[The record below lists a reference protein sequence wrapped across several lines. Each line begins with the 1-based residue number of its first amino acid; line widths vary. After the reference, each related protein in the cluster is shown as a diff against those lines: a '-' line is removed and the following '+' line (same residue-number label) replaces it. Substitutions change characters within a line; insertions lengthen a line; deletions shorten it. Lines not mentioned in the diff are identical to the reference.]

1 MTERVTK
8 IPAGGLTAGAMAAI
22 LLVGG
27 CQSPFEPVS
36 ADGELRR
43 SIHAAI
49 DRELAMLPP
58 IEQRLQTTQPP
69 AEAER
74 ELRERREELDRLVPA
89 LGERP
94 RTFEL
99 GPDLTGQ
106 DQREV
111 GLSLEAAIRAAVSNN
126 LSVQIA
132 RLQPAISEADVVAAE
147 AAFDAIFFSS
157 ADLEWI
163 DQPTTQPIINNIPV
177 GTPLQ
182 VSRRQRF
189 ETGIRKPLVTG
200 GDVSLST
207 EVLRSTSRTPGVQI
221 FPDPAYAS
229 ALSLGFAQPLLR
241 GFGSDVNRSAIRL
254 ARNMERRTIQQ
265 LRRELMTTI
274 AEMERAYWD
283 LVFAWKNLEIQQWLV
298 DKGIEVRDVLE
309 RRRDFD
315 ARPAEYADAVA
326 VVEQRR
332 SNVIRAR
339 RQLRAA
345 SDRLKLLINDPELAV
360 GSELV
365 VKPIDEVSGM
375 PISYSLRD
383 AVMTAV
389 GHRPEVQ
396 EAILGIDD
404 ASIRQLLADNARM
417 PQLNLFGRIT
427 YAGLDDSFSDSYDEL
442 FDGRFISYLLGL
454 AFEMPI
460 GNRGAEAEYRQARL
474 RRTSAAIG
482 YQQVVQNVILDVKNA
497 LRDVVTNYELIQA
510 TRSFRVAQAENLRAL
525 RVREELIGL
534 TPEFLNL
541 MFQRQNTLAQARS
554 EEVQA
559 MINFDQAVAELY
571 RAMGIGLTMNRIE
584 IELIDDPWQE
594 RVGSDVAHR

>member
-1 MTERVTK
+1 MSVSVGVAAAGVMT
-8 IPAGGLTAGAMAAI
+8 AM
-22 LLVGG
+22 LLLSG
-27 CQSPFEPVS
+27 CQSPFEPMS
-36 ADGELRR
+36 AEGDLRR
-43 SIHAAI
+43 SINAAI
-49 DRELAMLPP
+49 ERELADLPP
-58 IEQRLQTTQPP
+58 VERRLRTTQPP
-69 AEAER
+69 AEAEE

-89 LGERP
+89 LGQRQ
-94 RTFEL
+94 RMFDL
-99 GPDLTGQ
+99 GPDLTGHE
-106 DQREV
+106 QREV
-111 GLSLEAAIRAAVSNN
+111 GLSIEAAISAAVQNN

-132 RLQPAISEADVVAAE
+132 RLQPAINEADVVAAE
-147 AAFDAIFFSS
+147 AVFDAVFFTSV
-157 ADLEWI
+157 DFEWT
-163 DQPTTQPIINNIPV
+163 DQPSTRPIINNVPV
-177 GTPLQ
+177 GTSVQ
-182 VSRRQRF
+182 ASRQQRF

-200 GDVSLST
+200 GEFSVSTDLS
-207 EVLRSTSRTPGVQI
+207 RSRNRTPGVEM

-229 ALSLGFAQPLLR
+229 ALTLGFTQPLLR
-241 GFGSDVNRSAIRL
+241 GFGSDVNRSSIRL
-254 ARNMERRTIQQ
+254 ARNMERRAIQQ
-265 LRRELMTTI
+265 LRRELMETV
-274 AEMERAYWD
+274 AETERAYWD

-298 DKGIEVRDVLE
+298 DEGIEVRDVLE

-345 SDRLKLLINDPELAV
+345 SDRLKLLMNDPELAV

-365 VKPIDEVSGM
+365 VQPIDEVAGK

-383 AVMTAV
+383 AIMTAV

-404 ASIRQLLADNARM
+404 ASIRQLLADNARL

-442 FDGRFISYLLGL
+442 FEGRFISYLLGL
-454 AFEMPI
+454 AFEVPI
-460 GNRGAEAEYRQARL
+460 GNRAAEAEYRQARL

-510 TRSFRVAQAENLRAL
+510 TRSFRVAQSENLRAL
-525 RVREELIGL
+525 QVREDLVGL

-541 MFQRQNTLAQARS
+541 RFQRQNTLAQARS

-571 RAMGIGLTMNRIE
+571 RAMGIGLTMNRID
-584 IELIDDPWQE
+584 IELIDDPWRE
-594 RVGSDVAHR
+594 KIGSDVAKR